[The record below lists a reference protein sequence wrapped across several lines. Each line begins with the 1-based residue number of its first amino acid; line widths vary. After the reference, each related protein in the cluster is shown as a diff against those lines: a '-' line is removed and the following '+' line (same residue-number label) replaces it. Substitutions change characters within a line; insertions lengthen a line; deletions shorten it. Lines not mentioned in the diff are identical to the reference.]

1 LNPDYKRTQ
10 QDLAYEY
17 EAVLRT
23 VAARKSR
30 LPATEEGLVYAAR
43 MDAIAEGV
51 ACCVQADNPALLVAT
66 PEELEQAEAALIV
79 ARDALSTS
87 LDGFLSLDTA
97 RKREATPAPQTVQVA
112 AAARTPIANS
122 AGG

>member
-1 LNPDYKRTQ
+1 M
-10 QDLAYEY
+10 
-17 EAVLRT
+17 
-23 VAARKSR
+23 
-30 LPATEEGLVYAAR
+30 VYAAR

-51 ACCVQADNPALLVAT
+51 ACCVQPDNPALLVAT